1 MSARD
6 RLENVLEEL
15 EEMDF
20 KKFKV
25 KLNQAQPPSG
35 CSNIPRGRLERADYL
50 DVCSLMISY
59 YLETGAIQMAKQ
71 VLEDINQRHLAAKL
85 EGV

>member
-35 CSNIPRGRLERADYL
+35 YSNIPRGQLERADCL
-50 DVCSLMISY
+50 DVCRLMISY

-71 VLEDINQRHLAAKL
+71 VLEDINQRDLAAKL